1 MFSIK
6 RLYSF
11 VIQTFLPKLLATF
24 SVSWFVFLMQTIFKY
39 IDDMVG
45 KGADLKILGQLFF
58 YAAITL
64 IPMALPLSVLLAS
77 LMTFGNLGEK
87 FELLAMKAS
96 GISLVKIMKPLII
109 ICFLFTGVSFVMQNF
124 IIPNANTKFATIIIS
139 LRRKT
144 PELDIPAGSFYTD
157 ITDYSIYV
165 KKKEKN
171 GRLCDMM
178 IYDYS
183 KGADNAVVIVCDSG
197 RITMSEDKLYLIF
210 SMYNGKSFQ
219 NFNRNKNQY
228 YSQSREQV
236 PYLRETFAYRKVLI
250 NYDSNFNLQDESIM
264 RNREMGKNMNELR
277 SFSDSLIYLTDSVA
291 KVNRPYFL
299 KQIYQTDFILA
310 QDMTNKPKLAADTLF
325 TGDFEDF
332 YNKSPQS
339 EQLRIIE
346 EAKSKAER
354 QRNDLT
360 VRMYDQTEAQ
370 RQIRGHLAEIH
381 KRYAVSI
388 ACILFFFIG
397 APLGA
402 IIRKGGLGLPA
413 VISILIFLLYYVVDT
428 FGFKM
433 VKQDILPAWQGMW
446 LSTLMLVGM
455 GVFLTYKSV
464 NDSVMLDIDSW
475 KVAVGRLFGKREMRV
490 YNKKE
495 VIMTPP
501 DYHADLEKM
510 EQWNSDFEKK
520 RLYRQS
526 FTSLFISQKF
536 KQDDVTTL
544 VASMENYIE
553 DLLNSDKNL
562 IISKLMDYPVIFPI
576 NTDFSGK
583 PAIRWLFIIIF
594 PLGLLATLFFKIRQ
608 NQIAEDLKTVFRV
621 NEEIIK
627 ELARW

>member
-1 MFSIK
+1 MLSIK

-11 VIQTFLPKLLATF
+11 VIQTFIPLLLATF
-24 SVSWFVFLMQTIFKY
+24 SVSWFVFLMQMLFKY

-45 KGADLKILGQLFF
+45 KGADIKILGELFF
-58 YAAITL
+58 FAAISL
-64 IPMALPLSVLLAS
+64 IPMALPLSILLAS

-96 GISLVKIMKPLII
+96 GISLIKIMKPLII
-109 ICFLFTGVSFVMQNF
+109 VSIFFAGLTFVLQNY
-124 IIPNANTKFATIIIS
+124 IIPTANTKFSTIIIS
-139 LRRKT
+139 LRRKA
-144 PELDIPAGSFYTD
+144 PELDIPEGSFFKG
-157 ITDYSIYV
+157 ITNYSIYV
-165 KKKEKN
+165 KHKEKN
-171 GRLCDMM
+171 GRLCDLM

-197 RITMSEDKLYLIF
+197 RISMSEDKFYLILT
-210 SMYNGKSFQ
+210 MYNGKSFQ
-219 NFNRNKNQY
+219 NFNKNKKQY
-228 YSQSREQV
+228 YNQNPDQT
-236 PYLRETFAYRKVLI
+236 PFLRENFAYRKVLI
-250 NYDSNFNLQDESIM
+250 SYDSNFNLQDESIM
-264 RNREMGKNMNELR
+264 RSRETGKRMGELI
-277 SFSDSLIYLTDSVA
+277 SFADSLTVITDSVA
-291 KVNRPYFL
+291 ATVSPLFRKQVYESSFVLARDIHT
-299 KQIYQTDFILA
+299 KQITPDSIFNGNFQ
-310 QDMTNKPKLAADTLF
+310 
-325 TGDFEDF
+325 DF
-332 YNKSPQS
+332 YNTQSPQD
-339 EQLRIIE
+339 QLRILE

-354 QRNDLT
+354 QKNDYAI
-360 VRMYDQTEAQ
+360 RMYDQSEALG
-370 RQIRGHLAEIH
+370 QIRRHHAEIH
-381 KRYAVSI
+381 KRYALSF

-413 VISILIFLLYYVVDT
+413 VISILIFLLYYTVDT

-446 LSTLMLVGM
+446 LSTMMLAGM
-455 GVFLTYKSV
+455 GIFLTYKSV
-464 NDSVMLDIDSW
+464 NDSVMLDMDSW
-475 KVAVGRLFGKREMRV
+475 KESIERLFGKRETRV
-490 YNKKE
+490 YYKKE

-526 FTSLFISQKF
+526 FASLFISQKF